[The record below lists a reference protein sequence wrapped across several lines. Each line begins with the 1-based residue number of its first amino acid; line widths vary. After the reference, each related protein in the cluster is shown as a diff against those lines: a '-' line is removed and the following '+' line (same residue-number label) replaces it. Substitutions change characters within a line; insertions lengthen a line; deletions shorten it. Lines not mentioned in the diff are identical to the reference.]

1 MRRLPMVRTPMAR
14 RRYRKNQGLIEIALT
29 SNWKVAATLAAAS
42 VLGGAVVIPALFGRS
57 AMLSPLAA
65 VLAPVA
71 WFIAIIF
78 AAIAALRFLMEK
90 RAAATLPGF
99 PRSAASPARPAV
111 PPRQPAHAR
120 SPVAPVSDKH
130 DPPARPAVTPTFP
143 SRPDAWSLDVLDR
156 VEWKRFED
164 VCCAFYREKDIR
176 AETTALGPD
185 GGVDIRLFQDDADPN
200 RATSIVQCKAWNQ
213 QVGVKP
219 VRELRGVM
227 AHEKVAKAFFMAP
240 NGYTD
245 DARAFAAENRITL
258 LDGKL
263 ILAMLQRL
271 PADSS
276 RRLLEFA
283 TEGDWTT
290 PTCPK
295 CGERMTARES
305 KRGPFW
311 GCTTYPKC
319 SGKLPMR
326 AQTSR

>member
-1 MRRLPMVRTPMAR
+1 MAR

-29 SNWKVAATLAAAS
+29 SNWKVAATLAAGSAF
-42 VLGGAVVIPALFGRS
+42 GGAVVIPALFGRS
-57 AMLSPLAA
+57 AML
-65 VLAPVA
+65 APVAAMLVPLA
-71 WFIAIIF
+71 WFIAAIF
-78 AAIAALRFLMEK
+78 FVIALGRFMKQQTAAETPSSFHHRTDGHGLAVQTSR
-90 RAAATLPGF
+90 
-99 PRSAASPARPAV
+99 RPA
-111 PPRQPAHAR
+111 
-120 SPVAPVSDKH
+120 
-130 DPPARPAVTPTFP
+130 PPAGSAVLANRIEPRESRATTEAFP

-156 VEWKRFED
+156 IEWKRFED
-164 VCCAFYREKDIR
+164 VCCAFYREKGIR
-176 AETTALGPD
+176 AETTVLGPD
-185 GGVDIRLFQDDADPN
+185 GGVDVRLFQDDADPT
-200 RATSIVQCKAWNQ
+200 RVTSIVQCKAWNQ

-227 AHEKVAKAFFMAP
+227 AHEKVHKAFFMAP

-271 PADSS
+271 PAESS

-295 CGERMTARES
+295 CGERMTGRES
-305 KRGPFW
+305 RRGPFW

-319 SGKLPMR
+319 AGKLPMR

>member
-1 MRRLPMVRTPMAR
+1 MAR
-14 RRYRKNQGLIEIALT
+14 RRYRKNEGLIEVALR
-29 SNWKVAATLAAAS
+29 SNWKVSATLAGAS
-42 VLGGAVVIPALFGRS
+42 FVGGTVLIPAILDRSPLLQPLAGALGTLASLLAFVFGAISVIRFLTQRRPAPTDSSFHRVGDGPSGPVLQPPSPTHHGEGRRS
-57 AMLSPLAA
+57 APDKTDTRLEP
-65 VLAPVA
+65 PT
-71 WFIAIIF
+71 
-78 AAIAALRFLMEK
+78 
-90 RAAATLPGF
+90 ATGG
-99 PRSAASPARPAV
+99 PARPNC
-111 PPRQPAHAR
+111 
-120 SPVAPVSDKH
+120 
-130 DPPARPAVTPTFP
+130 
-143 SRPDAWSLDVLDR
+143 WSLDVLDR

-164 VCCAFYREKDIR
+164 LCCAFYREKGIR

-185 GGVDIRLFQDDADPN
+185 GGVDIRLFQDDADPT
-200 RATSIVQCKAWNQ
+200 RVTSIVQCKAWNQ

-227 AHEKVAKAFFMAP
+227 AHEKVAKGFFMAP

-283 TEGDWTT
+283 TADDWTT

-295 CGERMTARES
+295 CGERMTARDS
-305 KRGPFW
+305 RRGPFW

-319 SGKLPMR
+319 TGKLPMR
-326 AQTSR
+326 APASR

>member
-1 MRRLPMVRTPMAR
+1 MAR
-14 RRYRKNQGLIEIALT
+14 RRYRKNEGLIEIALA

-42 VLGGAVVIPALFGRS
+42 AFGGAVVIPALFGRS
-57 AMLSPLAA
+57 AMLSPVAA
-65 VLAPVA
+65 MLAPVA
-71 WFIAIIF
+71 WFIAAIF
-78 AAIAALRFLMEK
+78 AVIALGRFMQEQ
-90 RAAATLPGF
+90 RAAAATPLSFHRPTDGPGLAVQT
-99 PRSAASPARPAV
+99 PRRPAPPPGSTVQAERIEPRESPAIAPA
-111 PPRQPAHAR
+111 
-120 SPVAPVSDKH
+120 
-130 DPPARPAVTPTFP
+130 FP
-143 SRPDAWSLDVLDR
+143 LRPDAWSLDVLDR
-156 VEWKRFED
+156 IEWKRFED
-164 VCCAFYREKDIR
+164 LCCAFYREKGIR

-185 GGVDIRLFQDDADPN
+185 GGVDIRLFQDDADPA
-200 RATSIVQCKAWNQ
+200 RVTSIVQCKAWNQ

-319 SGKLPMR
+319 TGKLPMR
-326 AQTSR
+326 AAASR